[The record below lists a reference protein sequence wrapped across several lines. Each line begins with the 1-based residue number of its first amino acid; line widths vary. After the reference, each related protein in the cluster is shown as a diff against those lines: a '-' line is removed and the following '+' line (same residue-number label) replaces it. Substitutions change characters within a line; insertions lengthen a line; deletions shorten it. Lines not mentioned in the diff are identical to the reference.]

1 MNEHEEAE
9 QKLERLLDRT
19 LRELPLR
26 RAPPSL
32 ESRVLGEIER
42 REARPWW
49 QLSFVHWPE
58 LARVGFVL
66 ACGGLIWLSAFMG
79 IWPVRIPGA
88 LHDPVALTVTWAR
101 EAAAFTDA
109 LGELVAA
116 LTRAI
121 PPVWLSGGLAMSA
134 ALYSVLFGLG
144 IAAYRILYLNS
155 RTLGNIES

>member
-1 MNEHEEAE
+1 MNEHDEAD
-9 QKLERLLDRT
+9 QKLERLLDAA

-26 RAPPSL
+26 RAPLSL

-49 QLSFVHWPE
+49 RLSFAHWPE
-58 LARVGFVL
+58 LARAGFVL
-66 ACGGLIWLSAFMG
+66 ACGGLIWLSTFMG
-79 IWPVRIPGA
+79 IWPARIPGA
-88 LHDPVALTVTWAR
+88 LQDPVALTVTWAR
-101 EAAAFTDA
+101 EAAAFTGA

-121 PPVWLSGGLAMSA
+121 PPIWLSGGLAVSA
-134 ALYSVLFGLG
+134 VLYSVLFGLG
-144 IAAYRILYLNS
+144 IAAYRTLYLNS